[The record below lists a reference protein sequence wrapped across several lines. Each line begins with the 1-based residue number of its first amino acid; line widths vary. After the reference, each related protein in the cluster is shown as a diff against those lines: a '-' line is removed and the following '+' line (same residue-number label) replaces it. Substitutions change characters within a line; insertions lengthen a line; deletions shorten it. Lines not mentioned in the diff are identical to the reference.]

1 MKRSGYRGVILLLGM
16 IIAVIAG
23 CGYAKA
29 APEAAAAEKN
39 TILIQD
45 YMFQPAEITIRKGET
60 VTWINQDSVRH
71 TATGKYF
78 DSGLLSKGQSFTQT
92 FNEAGAF
99 DYICTP
105 HPSMKGRVI
114 VQ

>member
-1 MKRSGYRGVILLLGM
+1 MNKSKYLRSVLLLGM
-16 IIAVIAG
+16 IIAVIVG

-39 TILIQD
+39 TVLIQD

-78 DSGLLSKGQSFTQT
+78 DSGLLSKGQSFAQT
-92 FNEAGAF
+92 FNEAGTF

-105 HPSMKGRVI
+105 HPNMKGRVL